1 MKVKGIKIKKLVS
14 LLSILFLPALSAFL
28 ISGRWNWWEAW
39 VMLGLSLAA
48 TLISR
53 GIVIVKHPDL
63 AAERSQYSEKKGI
76 QEWDRKLMPIV
87 AIYGPLLTWI
97 VAGLDKKLGGTAPL
111 PLALELIA
119 MLVVGLG
126 YAFSSWALVANT
138 FFAAVVR
145 IQKERGHTV
154 ITDGPYRFV
163 RHPGYSGSLVSSLAA
178 PFAFGA
184 IWALIPAGLT
194 IFVLIIR
201 TLLEDRFLQE
211 ELPGYREYAQKTRYR
226 LLPGI
231 W

>member
-1 MKVKGIKIKKLVS
+1 MKAKGIKIKKIVS
-14 LLSILFLPALSAFL
+14 LLSILFLPALAAFL
-28 ISGRWNWWEAW
+28 ISGRWDWWEAW
-39 VMLGLSLAA
+39 GMLGLSLAA

-53 GIVIVKHPDL
+53 GIVIVKNPDL
-63 AAERSQYSEKKGI
+63 ATERAQYSEKKDV

-97 VAGLDKKLGGTAPL
+97 VAGLDKRLGGTAPL

-119 MLVVGLG
+119 MFVVGLG
-126 YAFSSWALVANT
+126 YAFSSWALIANT

-154 ITDGPYRFV
+154 ISNGPYRFV
-163 RHPGYSGSLVSSLAA
+163 RHPGYSGSIASSLAA
-178 PFAFGA
+178 PFAFGT
-184 IWALIPAGLT
+184 IWSLIPAGLT
-194 IFVLIIR
+194 IVVLIIR
-201 TLLEDRFLQE
+201 TRLEDRFLQS
-211 ELPGYREYAQKTRYR
+211 ELPGYREYSQKTRYR